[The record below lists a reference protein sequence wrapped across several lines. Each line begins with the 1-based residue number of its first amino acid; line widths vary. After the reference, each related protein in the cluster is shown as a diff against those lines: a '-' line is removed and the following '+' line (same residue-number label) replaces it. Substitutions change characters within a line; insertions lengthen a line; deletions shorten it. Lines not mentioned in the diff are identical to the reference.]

1 MAFASLLSGAARQ
14 CLLSS
19 RLHSQRSATVTQA
32 FALLQFQQTS
42 NKQPLHTLSSPNNT
56 VVSKLPAKTPQ
67 ISLIRCSSGGNHVRL
82 WTAERAL
89 SVALL
94 GVIPLAVVYPTPA
107 VETLLALSMTLHSH
121 WGIEALVH
129 DYVRPS
135 VFGKYIPMLAE
146 WSVYTL
152 SIVTF
157 GSLCYFINFDV
168 GLINAVHML
177 WSL

>member
-1 MAFASLLSGAARQ
+1 MASILRGAARR
-14 CLLSS
+14 CLVSA
-19 RLHSQRSATVTQA
+19 RSQPLGYTPLVSQA
-32 FALLQFQQTS
+32 FAVFHCQQTQGLNTLTNAS
-42 NKQPLHTLSSPNNT
+42 NRLCVTPMAAPQVT
-56 VVSKLPAKTPQ
+56 VLRA
-67 ISLIRCSSGGNHVRL
+67 SSGGNHVKL

-89 SVALL
+89 SVVLL
-94 GVIPLAVVYPTPA
+94 GVMPLAAVYPTPL
-107 VETLLALSMTLHSH
+107 VETALALSLTLHSH

-135 VFGKYIPMLAE
+135 MFGNVIPKIAE
-146 WSVYTL
+146 GAVYLL

-168 GLINAVHML
+168 GLVNAFHML